1 MTMDARRTYLKDL
14 ATQLADAWAAS
25 ATPAALSGDA
35 RVDTRNTN
43 YVFKDGVCASI
54 TRRDR
59 AWRSDPTE
67 MIGMR
72 LVGFLLHDDPYAGL
86 QQKWRPGA
94 YAVLWRARRAGDT
107 HSSVALTS
115 ATTAMTVERRAFV
128 PPPLPARAVRR
139 ISTPPPLPARAL
151 QRPVSPV
158 SMVIPKLPSMTRIN
172 VPTPPMT
179 PTPTTQPH
187 AVTPLRALGSR
198 PIPPPLPARAR
209 TGSSSSHQSA

>member
-35 RVDTRNTN
+35 RVDTRNTT
-43 YVFKDGVCASI
+43 YLFKEGVCTSV

-86 QQKWRPGA
+86 QQRWRAGA
-94 YAVLWRARRAGDT
+94 YAVLWRGRRTGDA

-115 ATTAMTVERRAFV
+115 ATTSMTAERRASS
-128 PPPLPARAVRR
+128 PPPLP
-139 ISTPPPLPARAL
+139 SRAL

-158 SMVIPKLPSMTRIN
+158 SMVIPKIPSMTRIN

-187 AVTPLRALGSR
+187 AVTPLRALRGRS
-198 PIPPPLPARAR
+198 IPPPLPARAR
-209 TGSSSSHQSA
+209 TGSSSSHQRA